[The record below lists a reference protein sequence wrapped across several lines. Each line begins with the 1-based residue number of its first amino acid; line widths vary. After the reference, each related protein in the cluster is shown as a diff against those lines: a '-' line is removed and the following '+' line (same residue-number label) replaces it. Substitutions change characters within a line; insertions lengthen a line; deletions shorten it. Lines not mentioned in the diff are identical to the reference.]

1 MFLAGCEKR
10 TLKGIANMFNEKQFG
25 TETSGAGL
33 ANVNPNDLKPK
44 EVITVKEGDAARE
57 YFEEWTKRLLSGLA
71 LPSLSVRIP
80 DDNPVLVNA
89 LQYLR
94 DRYAPEGKRVTETVA
109 YPGGDI
115 APAGEYINDYFEWGV
130 TYDGIPL
137 MFPHRVGTMLLAS
150 NPAVVFGELKNLGV
164 VDPAF
169 IR

>member
-1 MFLAGCEKR
+1 MSVEKKPVNAGGGVS
-10 TLKGIANMFNEKQFG
+10 TAAFAPAF
-25 TETSGAGL
+25 
-33 ANVNPNDLKPK
+33 ANVNPDDLKPK
-44 EVITVKEGDAARE
+44 EQITEKEGDAARA
-57 YFEEWTKRLLSGLA
+57 YFGEWTTRLLSGLA

-94 DRYAPEGKRVTETVA
+94 DRYAPEGKRVTESVA

-137 MFPHRVGTMLLAS
+137 MFPHRAGTMLLAS
-150 NPAVVFGELKNLGV
+150 NPENVYRELKNLGV

-169 IR
+169 TR